1 MRITNERRAL
11 EHSSQL
17 EHCKEHFKKA
27 VHIGVLLTY
36 TLHLSQQKNAYTY
49 LFVLIAGRNQ
59 GGHFKRALRKED
71 KERDFFLFNIY
82 TAKNAFLNCLHAAR
96 IFEIFF
102 PHL

>member
-17 EHCKEHFKKA
+17 EHCKEHFKEA

-71 KERDFFLFNIY
+71 KERDFFYSTY
-82 TAKNAFLNCLHAAR
+82 TQQKMHS
-96 IFEIFF
+96 
-102 PHL
+102 